1 VTIADKPKPEY
12 LAKKQQYDNMITLYG
27 RNPVLEILQMPNIEV
42 HRLHLATSNNPG
54 GTVSQII
61 ALAESRNIEIQS
73 HDRQVLSRISKN
85 ARQDQGVA
93 IDLIAPGYQSLMDL
107 PDEAVQSGAQLL
119 LLDRITNPQNLGM
132 IMRSVA
138 ASTMHGMILPRQ
150 GSARI
155 DPLVFKASAG
165 NLFKANIYHCPDID
179 SALEELKQRKMTIYG
194 LDATGS
200 RTLSEVDSSRSCVWV
215 LGNESDGIAPGVLEA
230 CDELVRIPLAN
241 QVESLNVSAAATLI
255 AFRGSL

>member
-1 VTIADKPKPEY
+1 MAVQPKADY

-27 RNPVLEILQMPNIEV
+27 RNPVLEILQIPDIEV
-42 HRLHLATSNNPG
+42 HRLHLATSNKPG
-54 GTVSQII
+54 GTVSRIM

-93 IDLIAPGYQSLMDL
+93 IDLIAPGYQSLIDL
-107 PDEAVQSGAQLL
+107 SDEAVQSGAQLL

-138 ASTMHGMILPRQ
+138 ASPMHGMILPMK
-150 GSARI
+150 GSASI

-165 NLFKANIYHCPDID
+165 NLFKTNIYHCPDID
-179 SALEELKQRKMTIYG
+179 SALKELKRRKMTIYG
-194 LDATGS
+194 LDATGN
-200 RTLSEVDSSRSCVWV
+200 RAISEVDSTQSCVWV
-215 LGNESDGIAPGVLEA
+215 LGNESDGLAPGVLEA
-230 CDELVRIPLAN
+230 CDELVCIPLAN
-241 QVESLNVSAAATLI
+241 QVESLNVGAVATLI